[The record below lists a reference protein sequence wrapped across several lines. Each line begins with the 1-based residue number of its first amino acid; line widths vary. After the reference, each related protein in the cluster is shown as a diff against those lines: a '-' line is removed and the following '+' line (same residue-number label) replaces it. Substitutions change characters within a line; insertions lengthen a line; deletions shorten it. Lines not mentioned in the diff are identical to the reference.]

1 MYRQSAS
8 RNSSF
13 SGSASKITFICSSE
27 GLRRIIPYYSG
38 NIGYRIHIHF
48 NQFLCF
54 IHTKLLYIFGKVL
67 FKGLFEKTGKVNFRY
82 TEAVCHGY
90 QGQLRTVSYTHL
102 DVYKRQD
109 VLFSV
114 MLGCPADNVEELPP
128 MLSGK
133 TLSSGRYAVFTHRGT
148 LANLFKTYKYIFGT
162 WLSAAEEELDDRE
175 DFEVYEREVTAF
187 DDPDNEVKIYI
198 PIK

>member
-1 MYRQSAS
+1 MYRQSVS

-90 QGQLRTVSYTHL
+90 QGQLRIRIIFFYMFPYSLFNIIGFLLSDFSDQIFFIIPL
-102 DVYKRQD
+102 DNAFEGLIFIIQQGTYVFKSGRNPADIGYRIPWKEMLMPL
-109 VLFSV
+109 LFS
-114 MLGCPADNVEELPP
+114 
-128 MLSGK
+128 
-133 TLSSGRYAVFTHRGT
+133 
-148 LANLFKTYKYIFGT
+148 IFSLT
-162 WLSAAEEELDDRE
+162 
-175 DFEVYEREVTAF
+175 
-187 DDPDNEVKIYI
+187 
-198 PIK
+198 